1 MLLLGLLIVM
11 LIFDQGNVCCTGCR
25 EAMVGLAIPT
35 ALFFILW
42 DRTYA

>member
-11 LIFDQGNVCCTGCR
+11 LIFDRGNVCCTGCR
-25 EAMVGLAIPT
+25 EAMVGQAIPT
-35 ALFFILW
+35 ALSFILW